1 MDKIKR
7 NERLGAMT
15 RILTDTPNRIHTLSE
30 FCALFGAAKSTVS
43 EDIDLISAS
52 FERFDLGRI
61 ETVAGAAGG
70 VRYRAISSPEKVK
83 RVLTDLSARLS
94 EPGRMLP
101 GGFLY
106 TSDIVSESATAQ
118 AMGEI
123 LAARY
128 MGEGVQQ
135 TQIVQPI
142 QPAGAAQA
150 YAPAQPEV
158 SYKPMTF
165 SVYNPQTGTYEVQ
178 ELPQMQT
185 PAAQPAQAPAAQAP
199 AAQVPAVSGAQ
210 PPALIWDPATGQ
222 YLAQPNPYTQV
233 AAEPIQTAKPLAKP
247 KAEKTEKP
255 QKTYVQTLLDSFS
268 KSATT
273 SAGREIG
280 RQLTRGLLGIFGIG
294 KKR

>member
-70 VRYRAISSPEKVK
+70 VRYRAISSPEKVR
-83 RVLTDLSARLS
+83 RVLNDLSARLS

-106 TSDIVSESATAQ
+106 TSDIVCESATAQ

-128 MGEGVQQ
+128 YDRRPHFVLTMETKGIPIALMTARMLDVPLVIARRDSRAYEGSAVKINY
-135 TQIVQPI
+135 IVGGGSERI
-142 QPAGAAQA
+142 ETMALARRAV
-150 YAPAQPEV
+150 APGQR
-158 SYKPMTF
+158 
-165 SVYNPQTGTYEVQ
+165 
-178 ELPQMQT
+178 
-185 PAAQPAQAPAAQAP
+185 
-199 AAQVPAVSGAQ
+199 
-210 PPALIWDPATGQ
+210 ALIIDDFMKGGGTLQGMVDLMKEFLAEVVGVGVMIATARPERKRVEGARALLILEGFEQDTGRAIIHPA
-222 YLAQPNPYTQV
+222 N
-233 AAEPIQTAKPLAKP
+233 E
-247 KAEKTEKP
+247 
-255 QKTYVQTLLDSFS
+255 YV
-268 KSATT
+268 
-273 SAGREIG
+273 
-280 RQLTRGLLGIFGIG
+280 
-294 KKR
+294 